1 MESFRYLNN
10 DINTNYQDLKNNVM
24 LVTFGN
30 SKAIKLPTDIS
41 FKSLH
46 LGQINDDQVLA
57 RALQTADVFVSPSI
71 DDFGPRIVI
80 EAFSCEIP
88 VVSYNLGVAPDLIT
102 YNTDGFII
110 DKYETKEFAKAILNC
125 LLLNKKTTITNQDN
139 KLRVSCQ
146 LDYQVE
152 QYKKLFGDLIF

>member
-1 MESFRYLNN
+1 MS
-10 DINTNYQDLKNNVM
+10 
-24 LVTFGN
+24 
-30 SKAIKLPTDIS
+30 KLPKTVIISDIIQPADIS
-41 FKSLH
+41 FNSLH

-57 RALQTADVFVSPSI
+57 KALQTADVFVSPSI

-80 EAFSCEIP
+80 EAFCCDIP

-102 YNTDGFII
+102 DNKDGFII

-125 LLLNKKTTITNQDN
+125 LLLNKKTTIPNHDN

-146 LDYQVE
+146 LDYQVK
-152 QYKKLFGDLIF
+152 QYKKRTTFKSFVKL